1 MSIIYNLKYFISNY
15 NQLQFLLLYLIALNY
30 DFLSSDF
37 FVLCLKFLEFS
48 LYIFLLYYSLNYIRT
63 PQLIYQYSQYELA
76 DQ

>member
-1 MSIIYNLKYFISNY
+1 MSIIYNLEYFISNY